1 MHSVTLDPLA
11 TSGLLAE
18 SRSPLRWPSSSSSS
32 SSSALSS
39 SIPSS
44 SSFLSEVVKFRRAYG
59 ARLLSQ
65 VAQGRS
71 LAPLRSKDHLKAI
84 TECLKCQD
92 QRPPLS
98 AESSAS
104 ASPLHEV
111 SLRALIENSLFQI
124 VTKTLFGP
132 EVYTPE
138 LFEALKTISD
148 SIIASTAAGN
158 SSEEDCLLVPKANMS
173 PSGQAAVE
181 LLVFSIRKVFG
192 LPIEDNTPLV
202 QSVRAATTTMATTT
216 MTTTTTT
223 SSSTTCTTAEQSL
236 SEKRLSQPQQ
246 EAVLLLLFWDV
257 MKDLLPLAFWV
268 VTNVVAV
275 QRNRLAL
282 EKEIFT
288 IVERRCRNLRKSTMK
303 IDNFTES
310 DWAGFGGI
318 ESAIWETCRLYA
330 HPITRRRVVRD
341 TLMQVPY
348 NTSQF
353 YTLR

>member
-1 MHSVTLDPLA
+1 M
-11 TSGLLAE
+11 
-18 SRSPLRWPSSSSSS
+18 
-32 SSSALSS
+32 
-39 SIPSS
+39 
-44 SSFLSEVVKFRRAYG
+44 
-59 ARLLSQ
+59 
-65 VAQGRS
+65 
-71 LAPLRSKDHLKAI
+71 KAI
-84 TECLKCQD
+84 AECLKCQS
-92 QRPPLS
+92 QGP
-98 AESSAS
+98 AAFVESSLS
-104 ASPLHEV
+104 TPPLHEV
-111 SLRALIENSLFQI
+111 SLRTLIEKSLFQM
-124 VTKTLFGP
+124 VAKALFGP

-138 LFEALKTISD
+138 LFEAFRTISD
-148 SIIASTAAGN
+148 SIIASTATAC

-202 QSVRAATTTMATTT
+202 QSVRAATTTTGG
-216 MTTTTTT
+216 
-223 SSSTTCTTAEQSL
+223 SSSGSGATTAEQPL
-236 SEKRLSQPQQ
+236 SETRLSQPQQ
-246 EAVLLLLFWDV
+246 EVVLLLLFWDV
-257 MKDLLPLAFWV
+257 MKELLPLAFWV
-268 VTNVVAV
+268 VANVVAV

-288 IVERRCRNLRKSTMK
+288 TVERRCKSLRKSTMK

-318 ESAIWETCRLYA
+318 ESAIWEACRMYA

-353 YTLR
+353 YSLR